1 MQCGD
6 PVPKK
11 SKDRYAKAHRLTV
24 HIQGGIRRMTKKEE
38 LRDTKV
44 IVDLDN
50 IAHNMKLIDDL
61 TGPDVAVMAVIK
73 ANGYGHGSIGIA
85 PVLMESGA
93 AYLAVATLTEALE
106 LREAYPDYPLFIL
119 GHTPDRLLH
128 FAAEQDITQTIF
140 TLSQAEKLDE
150 IAGKLQKKAKV
161 HIKVDTG
168 FHRLGQT
175 PSESFAEEIAKM
187 YQLKNIEVEGIFSHL
202 ALAGAEEDEKQYR
215 LFCDFIQTLE
225 DRGCTFKYKHI
236 ADSIATVDYPQYRMN
251 MVRPGAV
258 LYGMRGFDSI
268 DLPIRQAMTFKTAI
282 SQLHA
287 IPKGEGLS
295 YDYLWKAQRDSL
307 IATLPFGYADGYP
320 RNMRDKGYVIVNGVK
335 APLVGVICMDQC
347 MADVTDVPDVCCGM
361 EAVIYGDGQDGS
373 MTIAEAAELAETN
386 KNDIIAR
393 ITARPPR
400 QYIRK

>member
-1 MQCGD
+1 
-6 PVPKK
+6 
-11 SKDRYAKAHRLTV
+11 
-24 HIQGGIRRMTKKEE
+24 MTKKEE

-175 PSESFAEEIAKM
+175 PSERHFQPFSFGRSGRRRK
-187 YQLKNIEVEGIFSHL
+187 
-202 ALAGAEEDEKQYR
+202 
-215 LFCDFIQTLE
+215 
-225 DRGCTFKYKHI
+225 
-236 ADSIATVDYPQYRMN
+236 
-251 MVRPGAV
+251 
-258 LYGMRGFDSI
+258 
-268 DLPIRQAMTFKTAI
+268 
-282 SQLHA
+282 A
-287 IPKGEGLS
+287 IP
-295 YDYLWKAQRDSL
+295 
-307 IATLPFGYADGYP
+307 
-320 RNMRDKGYVIVNGVK
+320 
-335 APLVGVICMDQC
+335 PL
-347 MADVTDVPDVCCGM
+347 
-361 EAVIYGDGQDGS
+361 
-373 MTIAEAAELAETN
+373 L
-386 KNDIIAR
+386 
-393 ITARPPR
+393 
-400 QYIRK
+400 